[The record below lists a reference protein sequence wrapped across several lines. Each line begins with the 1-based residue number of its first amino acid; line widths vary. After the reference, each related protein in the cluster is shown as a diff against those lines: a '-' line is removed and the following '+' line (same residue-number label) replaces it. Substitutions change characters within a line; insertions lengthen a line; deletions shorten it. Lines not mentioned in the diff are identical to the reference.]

1 MWHFELYVKHIGFA
15 GKIIDAV
22 STTCAKSNV
31 HVVGAFFYLFI
42 NIGILVFSLC
52 RFGDIW

>member
-1 MWHFELYVKHIGFA
+1 MYHFELYVKHIGFA

-31 HVVGAFFYLFI
+31 HVVGAFYLFI
-42 NIGILVFSLC
+42 YKYWHFSL
-52 RFGDIW
+52 FTLQIW